1 MTAKDNLIRIRCSD
15 KERATLQSAADARGL
30 SLSAYV
36 RMVGLERARKDM
48 AGVEAARA
56 ARQEQRK

>member
-1 MTAKDNLIRIRCSD
+1 MTNKDVRLFIRCSD

-36 RMVGLERARKDM
+36 RMVAL
-48 AGVEAARA
+48 EAA
-56 ARQEQRK
+56 KKGKP

>member
-15 KERATLQSAADARGL
+15 QERAILQAAADARGL

-36 RMVGLERARKDM
+36 RMM
-48 AGVEAARA
+48 ALEAAKKDAKR
-56 ARQEQRK
+56 

>member
-15 KERATLQSAADARGL
+15 KERATIQSAADARGL

-36 RMVGLERARKDM
+36 RMVAL
-48 AGVEAARA
+48 EAAKR
-56 ARQEQRK
+56 ELRK